1 MGWRMAGKGKKKN
14 TKKTHKKK
22 IKKMTPLTCHILRGE
37 DTAEGSARGLLL
49 HWTDL
54 LCSIGGAIVR
64 TKADHI
70 TNSEADPLTG
80 FHFVIG
86 RITR

>member
-1 MGWRMAGKGKKKN
+1 
-14 TKKTHKKK
+14 
-22 IKKMTPLTCHILRGE
+22 MTPLTCHILRGE
-37 DTAEGSARGLLL
+37 DTAEGSARELLL

-54 LCSIGGAIVR
+54 LRSIEGAIVR
-64 TKADHI
+64 TKADHV

-86 RITR
+86 PISPITSYGRYL

>member
-1 MGWRMAGKGKKKN
+1 MGWSMAGKVKKRKTLERKKN
-14 TKKTHKKK
+14 K
-22 IKKMTPLTCHILRGE
+22 KKMTPLTCHILRGE

-54 LCSIGGAIVR
+54 LRSIEGAIVR
-64 TKADHI
+64 TKADHV